1 MPKKLLDKIKEAL
14 TALLPITI
22 IVLILNFTITP
33 MPFEV
38 RGMFIIGAILL
49 VAGMG
54 LFTLGADLALLPI
67 GEHLGQYLSKSRK
80 FPLILISAFILG
92 TMITIAEPDLQVLAN
107 QVPGIAN
114 NTLVLTVAIGVG
126 IFLVVAILRILLQ
139 WQLKYILFGLYLIVF
154 ILAIFVPEEYVPTA
168 FDSSGVTTGPLT
180 VPFILAFGMG
190 IAEVRGGKSSQDDS
204 FGLVALASVG
214 PIIAVM
220 ILTIINSNGG
230 GTVEATVADLSS
242 VDTIGELISYF
253 IHAIPFYAKEMTIAV
268 LPIIIFF
275 LVFQIAAIR
284 LPASQLIK
292 MFVGMIYTLG
302 GLILFLTGVNVG
314 FLPAGSFIGQYIA
327 DLSFNWILIP
337 LGMIIGYFI
346 VLAEPAVHVL
356 INQIEDISGGAIS
369 KRVMLNSLSISVALS
384 VGLAMVRVYTGI
396 NIMWMLIPG
405 YALALGLS
413 FVVPKIFTAIAFDS
427 GGATSGPMATTFLLP
442 FAMGASAA
450 MGGNILMDAFGTV
463 AMVAMTPLFTI
474 QIIGLIYK
482 IKVQDTS
489 MDEWGTIED
498 LADGIEERD
507 FIDWGESNP
516 ASEVYDDYKDIAV
529 ENMDFVA
536 SPEWAEVL
544 HDENVWEEIT
554 TDNSYIDFDEMERI
568 HFQSMVKP
576 EDFDMP
582 NKEKNGGEN

>member
-38 RGMFIIGAILL
+38 RGMFIIGAVLL

-114 NTLVLTVAIGVG
+114 STLVLTVAIGVG
-126 IFLVVAILRILLQ
+126 IFLVVAIMRILLQ

-220 ILTIINSNGG
+220 ILTIINNKSGSA
-230 GTVEATVADLSS
+230 VEASVADLSS
-242 VDTIGELISYF
+242 ADTVSQLITYF
-253 IHAIPFYAKEMTIAV
+253 IDAIPFYAKEMTIAV
-268 LPIIIFF
+268 LPIVVFF

-284 LPASQLIK
+284 LPLSQLIK

-314 FLPAGSFIGQYIA
+314 FLPAGSFIGQYVG

-337 LGMIIGYFI
+337 LGMLIGYFI

-356 INQIEDISGGAIS
+356 INQIEDITGGAIS
-369 KRVMLNSLSISVALS
+369 KKIMLNSLSISVALS
-384 VGLAMVRVYTGI
+384 VGLAMVRVYFGI
-396 NIMWMLIPG
+396 NIMWVLIPG

-413 FVVPKIFTAIAFDS
+413 FIVPKIFTAIAFDS
-427 GGATSGPMATTFLLP
+427 GGAASGPMATTFLLP
-442 FAMGASAA
+442 FSMGASAA

-489 MDEWGTIED
+489 VDEWGTIED

-516 ASEVYDDYKDIAV
+516 VSEVYDDYKDIGV

-554 TDNSYIDFDEMERI
+554 TDDSYIDFDEMERI
-568 HFQSMVKP
+568 HFQSMVRP
-576 EDFDMP
+576 EDFDIP
-582 NKEKNGGEN
+582 DKEKNGGEN

>member
-1 MPKKLLDKIKEAL
+1 MPKKLLDKTKEAL

-80 FPLILISAFILG
+80 LPLILISAFILG
-92 TMITIAEPDLQVLAN
+92 TMITVAEPDLQVLAN
-107 QVPGIAN
+107 QIPGIPN
-114 NTLVLTVAIGVG
+114 STLVLTVAIGVG
-126 IFLVVAILRILLQ
+126 IFLVVAILRIFLQ
-139 WQLKYILFGLYLIVF
+139 WPLKYILFGLYFIVF
-154 ILAIFVPEEYVPTA
+154 ILSMFVPDEYIPGA
-168 FDSSGVTTGPLT
+168 FDASGVTTGPLT

-204 FGLVALASVG
+204 FGIVALASVG

-220 ILTIINSNGG
+220 LLTIMNKNEGNA
-230 GTVEATVADLSS
+230 EATVADMSR
-242 VDTIGELISYF
+242 VDTIGELVSHF
-253 IHAIPFYAKEMTIAV
+253 VHAIPFYAKEMIIAI
-268 LPIIIFF
+268 LPIVIFF
-275 LVFQIAAIR
+275 LIFQVVAIK
-284 LPASQLIK
+284 LPASQIIK
-292 MFVGMIYTLG
+292 MFVGVIYTLG

-314 FLPAGSFIGQYIA
+314 FLPAGSFIGQYIGA
-327 DLSFNWILIP
+327 LPFNWILIP
-337 LGMIIGYFI
+337 LGMLIGYFI

-356 INQIEDISGGAIS
+356 INQIEDITGGSIS
-369 KRVMLNSLSISVALS
+369 KKIMLNSLSISVALS
-384 VGLAMVRVYTGI
+384 VGLAMVRVYFGI
-396 NIMWMLIPG
+396 NIIWILIPG

-413 FVVPKIFTAIAFDS
+413 FVVPKIFTSIAFDS
-427 GGATSGPMATTFLLP
+427 GGAASGPMATTFLLP

-482 IKVQDTS
+482 IKTADTS
-489 MDEWGTIED
+489 NDEWGTIEEI
-498 LADGIEERD
+498 ADEIEERE
-507 FIDWGESNP
+507 FVDWGETNQ
-516 ASEVYDDYKDIAV
+516 ASEVYDEYKDVGADM
-529 ENMDFVA
+529 EFVA
-536 SPEWAEVL
+536 SPEWAEVI
-544 HDENVWEEIT
+544 HDENVWDEIT
-554 TDNSYIDFDEMERI
+554 TDNAYIDFDELEMK
-568 HFQSMVKP
+568 HFQSMVVP

-582 NKEKNGGEN
+582 NTEKNNGGKN